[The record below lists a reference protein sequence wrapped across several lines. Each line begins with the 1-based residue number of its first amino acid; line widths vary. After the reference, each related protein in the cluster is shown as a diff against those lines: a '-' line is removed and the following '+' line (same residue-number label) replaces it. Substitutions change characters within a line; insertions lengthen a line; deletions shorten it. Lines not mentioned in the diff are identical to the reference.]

1 MNLLKKIANY
11 LFSGVLTNVNWKENW
26 KFALAIVAVLFL
38 IVYLNISYTNK
49 LKQIDQLNREI
60 IFQRDRAM
68 DLKELNFNIVMDA
81 EQTLENE
88 ATLQLFNTGSY
99 LPYIIP
105 LEKDEITIEQK

>member
-1 MNLLKKIANY
+1 MNLLKRIANY

-26 KFALAIVAVLFL
+26 KFVLAIVVVLFL